1 MRPVNAIL
9 RALIRAMRR
18 ELGSFTT
25 LKVNNFFLFVLF
37 LSYSNVLYHQQPHS
51 AYPFLLLVGFL
62 LLFPMSSDPLAK
74 IPAAR
79 FGLWP
84 LVASQRL
91 ALRLASTALSPVF
104 WIALILLLLVA
115 RSLALAFV
123 LLAIAMQA
131 AIITAGS
138 PRWNTGVHLG
148 FPGKLGPLIAA
159 AVRQM
164 LTLLDTYIAL
174 LLAIAGCTYRYLFHA
189 PDPAAYPIFA
199 LLIALALSTYA
210 QCLFGLDSNSALTR
224 YRLLPLPLWQILVAK
239 DIAYLAILVVLV
251 APLSLAA
258 GLTSGLVALA
268 IGRYASI
275 HRRSA
280 QYRWRFTGGRVIV
293 GVPQGVLGI
302 GLGFAAHETS
312 LAFLGIAAGSYCISL
327 STSFSRRVL
336 PSKSA
341 I

>member
-1 MRPVNAIL
+1 
-9 RALIRAMRR
+9 MRR
-18 ELGSFTT
+18 DLGSFAT

-37 LSYSNVLYHQQPHS
+37 LSYSNILYHLQPHS

-84 LVASQRL
+84 LDASQRL
-91 ALRLASTALSPVF
+91 ALRLASVSFSPVF
-104 WIALILLLLVA
+104 LIAVVLLLLTA

-123 LLAIAMQA
+123 GLAITMQA
-131 AIITAGS
+131 AIMAAGS
-138 PRWNTGVHLG
+138 PRWNTSMRLG

-159 AVRQM
+159 AIRQM
-164 LTLLDTYIAL
+164 LTVLDTYVAL
-174 LLAIAGCTYRYLFHA
+174 LLAIAGCSYRFLFHA
-189 PDPAAYPIFA
+189 PDAAAYPIFA

-210 QCLFGLDSNSALTR
+210 QCLFGLDSSSALTR

-239 DIAYLAILVVLV
+239 DIAFLGILVVLV

-258 GLTSGLVALA
+258 GLTSGLVALV
-268 IGRYASI
+268 IGRYASV
-275 HRRSA
+275 HRRNL

-293 GVPQGVLGI
+293 GVPQGVLGF
-302 GLGFAAHETS
+302 GLGFAAHEVSPVFLAVAAAAYCGS
-312 LAFLGIAAGSYCISL
+312 LLIGSSP
-327 STSFSRRVL
+327 RAL
-336 PSKSA
+336 PSRSA
-341 I
+341 T

>member
-9 RALIRAMRR
+9 RALSRVMRR
-18 ELGSFTT
+18 DLGSFAT

-37 LSYSNVLYHQQPHS
+37 LSYSNILYHMQPHS

-62 LLFPMSSDPLAK
+62 LLFPVSSDPLAK

-84 LVASQRL
+84 LDAAQRL
-91 ALRLASTALSPVF
+91 ALRLASVALSPVF
-104 WIALILLLLVA
+104 WIALIMLLLTA

-123 LLAIAMQA
+123 GLAIAMQA
-131 AIITAGS
+131 AIMAAGS
-138 PRWNTGVHLG
+138 PRWNSGIRLG

-159 AVRQM
+159 AIRQM
-164 LTLLDTYIAL
+164 LTVLDTYIAL
-174 LLAIAGCTYRYLFHA
+174 LLAIAGCAYRFLFHA

-210 QCLFGLDSNSALTR
+210 QCLFGLDPSSALTR

-239 DIAYLAILVVLV
+239 DFAYLAILVVLV

-268 IGRYASI
+268 IGRYGSV
-275 HRRSA
+275 HRRGL

-293 GVPQGVLGI
+293 GVPQSVLGF

-312 LAFLGIAAGSYCISL
+312 PAFLAVATAAYCASVLIS
-327 STSFSRRVL
+327 SSPRAL
-336 PSKSA
+336 PSRSA
-341 I
+341 T

>member
-1 MRPVNAIL
+1 MRAVNAIL
-9 RALIRAMRR
+9 RALSRTIRRD
-18 ELGSFTT
+18 LGSFAA

-37 LSYSNVLYHQQPHS
+37 LTYSNVLYHQQPHS

-84 LVASQRL
+84 LDAAQRL
-91 ALRLASTALSPVF
+91 ALRLASVAISPVF
-104 WIALILLLLVA
+104 WIALILLLLTA

-123 LLAIAMQA
+123 GLAIAMQA
-131 AIITAGS
+131 AIMAAGS
-138 PRWNTGVHLG
+138 PRWSTGMRLG
-148 FPGKLGPLIAA
+148 FPSKLGPLIAA
-159 AVRQM
+159 AIRQM

-174 LLAIAGCTYRYLFHA
+174 LLAIAGCAYRFLFHA

-210 QCLFGLDSNSALTR
+210 QCLFGLDSSSALTR
-224 YRLLPLPLWQILVAK
+224 YRLLPLPLWQILMAK

-251 APLSLAA
+251 APLSMTV

-268 IGRYASI
+268 IGRYSSV
-275 HRRSA
+275 HRRNP
-280 QYRWRFTGGRVIV
+280 QYRWRFTGGRVII
-293 GVPQGVLGI
+293 GVPQSVLGF
-302 GLGFAAHETS
+302 GLGFAAPEVS
-312 LAFLGIAAGSYCISL
+312 PAFLAVAAAAYCISL
-327 STSFSRRVL
+327 LTSSSPLST
-336 PSKSA
+336 P
-341 I
+341 